1 MSKMLE
7 KILYFIVMN
16 RYAIFLSSLI
26 VIFVLVLATSFKKKK
41 VAWVGLVLSII
52 ATGGWIFEISKP
64 PIPRQVL
71 YNFNGYLAIFV
82 FVSFVYNFII
92 FLIAAHRYR
101 KNYRLLVNAPAF
113 DNKIYAYLDDKAR
126 LIMYTNAFYALLN
139 QPNAK
144 ENFVNNSI
152 DYIHCDGK
160 VMAYKEFKK
169 YIRDNKER
177 NYQLVIELS
186 NSKEMSISFSKRKI
200 IVNGNLLGYV
210 LVSVKDQNQD
220 GIKESS
226 SDSKKHL
233 LSYFELLEQPLAYFQ
248 PEKNQYV
255 LTNKMINLL
264 NLSNEVEASAFE
276 QVIFS
281 EDQKILLKRSSN
293 NEAMYSIFY
302 RMRTNEG
309 LLWFVERSFVY
320 QGNPIR
326 LVAQTNFNNLKYS
339 FPNYF
344 KLLNE
349 IREVRLRNDNFILIL
364 LSLNNLDNISNTIG
378 LDASDVVVT
387 RYFGKLNET
396 ISKLKVFRINFQQF
410 AFILE
415 DLELYNRILVDLNND
430 ESNLLKQSIIFNDS
444 RYELNNTIG
453 LVESKKIINFTPEM
467 MVKEGIDT
475 LEFASNPNYNKK
487 FSIYYPKKQINRYE
501 NEDIDLSDNFL
512 DKILK

>member
-26 VIFVLVLATSFKKKK
+26 VLFVLVLATSLKKKK
-41 VAWVGLVLSII
+41 VAWVGLILTII
-52 ATGGWIFEISKP
+52 AIGGWIFEISKP

-82 FVSFVYNFII
+82 FVSFVYNFIV
-92 FLIAAHRYR
+92 FLIAARRSR

-126 LIMYTNAFYALLN
+126 LIMYTNAFSSLLN
-139 QPNAK
+139 QPNGK
-144 ENFVNNSI
+144 EYLVRDSI

-160 VMAYKEFKK
+160 VMSYKDFKK
-169 YIRDNKER
+169 YIGDDKER
-177 NYQLVIELS
+177 NYQLAIELS

-200 IVNGNLLGYV
+200 IVDGNLLGYV
-210 LVSVKDQNQD
+210 LVSLKNQQE
-220 GIKESS
+220 GIKESFG
-226 SDSKKHL
+226 DFKKYL
-233 LSYFELLEQPLAYFQ
+233 QTYFELLEQPLAYFQ

-255 LTNKMINLL
+255 LTSKMVNLL
-264 NLSNEVEASAFE
+264 NLSNEVEASLFE

-281 EDQKILLKRSSN
+281 EDQKILLKRSAN
-293 NEAMYSIFY
+293 LETMYPMFY

-326 LVAQTNFNNLKYS
+326 LVVQTNFNNLKYN
-339 FPNYF
+339 FPNYY

-349 IREVRLRNDNFILIL
+349 IKEVKLRNDDFVLVL
-364 LSLNNLDNISNTIG
+364 LSLNDLDNISTNIG
-378 LDASDVVVT
+378 LDASDVVAT
-387 RYFGKLNET
+387 RYFGKLNES
-396 ISKLKVFRINFQQF
+396 ISKLKAFRINFQQF

-415 DLELYNRILVDLNND
+415 DLELYNKILVDLNNN
-430 ESNLLKQSIIFNDS
+430 ESNLLKQNVMFNDS

-453 LVESKKIINFTPEM
+453 LVESTKLIDFSPET
-467 MVKEGIDT
+467 MVKEGISA